1 MQFLSRFGQLS
12 REQVPFLIF
21 FHSLLFR
28 ASRELSEA
36 LSDEELATVVSTL
49 GRTYETLS
57 KGVVYEHKSEDFR
70 LQSIVTRL
78 GEILTRRKEIS
89 GVPPASDADV
99 FAVLAS
105 TQSAIEANK
114 SAADGQESKKS
125 YLDVAERV
133 FHAAIAEFP
142 EPEIPGEPK
151 AGGLIVEP

>member
-1 MQFLSRFGQLS
+1 MHFLSRFGQLS

-36 LSDEELATVVSTL
+36 LSDEELAVVVSTL

-57 KGVVYEHKSEDFR
+57 KGVVYEHKSEDIR
-70 LQSIVTRL
+70 LQSIITRL
-78 GEILTRRKEIS
+78 GDVLTRRKEIS

-99 FAVLAS
+99 LAVLAS
-105 TQSAIEANK
+105 AQSAIEAHE
-114 SAADGQESKKS
+114 SDGKKS